1 MSNYEYEFKGECNDT
16 EVGIY
21 KGSDNPGKNFEE
33 KVENCARE
41 CTSRRKKPFK
51 GKWSGHQTKGFIVES
66 SGRCFCEDGN
76 SKSCNKVKNG
86 YKRYDFIKPFYKA
99 FKGECS
105 DTELGIYK
113 GSDNPGKNSKERA
126 TFCAKECSARTK
138 KLFKGKWK
146 GHKTKGFIVNP
157 SSGRC
162 FCEEGNSKT
171 CKKVKNNYVRFDF
184 DEKKLKKMIAK
195 KAKAKAAAKA
205 AKAQAAKAAKAKA
218 AKAKAAAKAAKA
230 AAKAAKA
237 AKEAKAKAKAAKE
250 KKALLKKYQRK
261 AAKTNTKATKA
272 AEKVLSADEI
282 KKRIAKLYKL
292 IATKSSISSKEKKFV
307 INTTK
312 KYCTHKNYVNDMTC
326 NETQNIK
333 QFLGLNYNEELSFE
347 VRKFI
352 ANNILSDN
360 KKELKMIKDFE
371 DKQKQDK
378 ENEKKIEA
386 ERKKN
391 EKLKLEEKKKIEK
404 EEEEK
409 RKNKIKELG
418 KKKNKQQKKKDDGQY
433 INTLIIRFIIGLVFL
448 VIIFHLI
455 KMFTGNKKNES
466 EDFDF

>member
-1 MSNYEYEFKGECNDT
+1 MSNYKYEFKGECDDS

-21 KGSDNPGKNFEE
+21 KGNDNPGKTFDE
-33 KVENCARE
+33 KVKNCARE
-41 CTSRRKKPFK
+41 CTARKKKPFQ
-51 GKWSGHQTKGFIVES
+51 GKWAGHQTKGFIVQP

-99 FKGECS
+99 FNGECS

-162 FCEEGNSKT
+162 FCEDGNSKT
-171 CKKVKNNYVRFDF
+171 CKKVKNNYVRFDY
-184 DEKKLKKMIAK
+184 DEKKLKRMI
-195 KAKAKAAAKA
+195 KAKAAKA
-205 AKAQAAKAAKAKA
+205 AKEKAKKAAAKAAKAKA
-218 AKAKAAAKAAKA
+218 AKAKAKKAN
-230 AAKAAKA
+230 AKA
-237 AKEAKAKAKAAKE
+237 AKEAKEKAAKE
-250 KKALLKKYQRK
+250 KTAANAALLKKYQRK
-261 AAKTNTKATKA
+261 AAKTNTKATKT
-272 AEKVLSADEI
+272 VLSADEI
-282 KKRIAKLYKL
+282 KKRIIKLYKK
-292 IATKSSISSKEKKFV
+292 IANKSSISSKEKKFV

-409 RKNKIKELG
+409 RKNKIKELE
-418 KKKNKQQKKKDDGQY
+418 KKKNKQPKKKDDDQY